1 MQSSTAP
8 QSLASSQKRSGSLFI
23 SAKHLTASST
33 CAVLA
38 LSLSYSNYSYAQDT
52 AVAVPASAA
61 AHIDA
66 SPLPLEKTSAF
77 GTALRAHFGNSP
89 YPPPPKSAE
98 ALNSADLSAQ
108 TLTPTKSG
116 ARDLSLSDAILLSLA
131 QNPSFAITRLAP
143 SLAEQEV
150 LSAKAI
156 YDTIVRAN
164 AATSRDVAPSESSLS
179 GTKITT
185 EQATGTLALDQKL
198 PTGADLS
205 LAWDNSR
212 TENDARFTSLSPAY
226 RSSLSLSLS
235 QPLLRGTG
243 WGAPGVLIRIARS
256 SSQVSKD
263 LYESQVADQ
272 VRQVVQAYWSEV
284 RARELVEVRKREVEL
299 SERLQSDVEEGVKVG
314 QLAPLSLSE
323 ANAQIALSREQLIV
337 AENQLLAAGRTLRQ
351 ITGIDFITGENGL
364 SDFAPLRASDRPE
377 VIKVTFD
384 PNQSVELA
392 LAHRA
397 ELRAQKER
405 LRLAELSAKLASN
418 QVLPELNLEGRA
430 GLQGLAGTDRG
441 TDSAFGGSASP
452 YQGGYGDALDDVG
465 SKDFYDYTVGL
476 RLRMP
481 LENREARAEFNRKKI
496 GLLSEQHRL
505 RALTQ
510 SVIEETLAAISS
522 LEASSKRV
530 KAAQEAVAFSRQSLE
545 VQRDKLNAGLATV
558 RDMLETQRDFSE
570 AELRMAEALTDFST
584 SLSEVLRARG
594 ELLEHYHLKVDV
606 L

>member
-1 MQSSTAP
+1 
-8 QSLASSQKRSGSLFI
+8 
-23 SAKHLTASST
+23 
-33 CAVLA
+33 
-38 LSLSYSNYSYAQDT
+38 
-52 AVAVPASAA
+52 
-61 AHIDA
+61 
-66 SPLPLEKTSAF
+66 
-77 GTALRAHFGNSP
+77 
-89 YPPPPKSAE
+89 
-98 ALNSADLSAQ
+98 LNSADLSAQ